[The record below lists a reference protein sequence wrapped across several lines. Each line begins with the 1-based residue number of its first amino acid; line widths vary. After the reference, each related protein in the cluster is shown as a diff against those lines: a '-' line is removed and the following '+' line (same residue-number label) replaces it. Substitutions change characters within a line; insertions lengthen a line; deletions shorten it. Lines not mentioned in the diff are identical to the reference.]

1 MLYDHDYYDPINY
14 INSSEYATYVFLLVT
29 RIRMTLMAARITT
42 PRATY
47 NPVNRRQVVNTYII
61 IHNGIIHPVIIRG

>member
-1 MLYDHDYYDPINY
+1 M
-14 INSSEYATYVFLLVT
+14 
-29 RIRMTLMAARITT
+29 MAARITI

-47 NPVNRRQVVNTYII
+47 NPVNRRQVVKKYTI